1 MCTVT
6 NLQYQI
12 NFENE
17 QLRQGT
23 IGKVLA
29 AKIISN
35 FQGLYISNNEYLN
48 EMKTMLLAT
57 MCPIH

>member
-1 MCTVT
+1 MCTLA

-12 NFENE
+12 NFGNE

-23 IGKVLA
+23 VGKVLV

-35 FQGLYISNNEYLN
+35 FQGLYIFRIMN
-48 EMKTMLLAT
+48 
-57 MCPIH
+57 I

>member
-23 IGKVLA
+23 VGKVLA

>member
-1 MCTVT
+1 MCTIT

>member
-1 MCTVT
+1 MCTIT
-6 NLQYQI
+6 NFQYQI
-12 NFENE
+12 NFRNE

-23 IGKVLA
+23 VGKVLA

-35 FQGLYISNNEYLN
+35 FQSLYISNNEYLN

>member
-17 QLRQGT
+17 QLRQRT
-23 IGKVLA
+23 VGKVLA